1 MTRSEAKI
9 GNFEKH
15 LGLVQEL
22 QTCSGS
28 DDVALV
34 SKVIDECKS
43 MGLVDSQ
50 KWSLE
55 GGVIGSSTALRR
67 PGWMQADHAIV
78 DQQAKIIGEQLPVLA
93 ATTDAQ
99 TLLGPCTS
107 AETLDPHNTD
117 EAAAAVVGRWRSLM
131 AQSEMRTKLLS

>member
-1 MTRSEAKI
+1 ME
-9 GNFEKH
+9 
-15 LGLVQEL
+15 
-22 QTCSGS
+22 
-28 DDVALV
+28 
-34 SKVIDECKS
+34 
-43 MGLVDSQ
+43 DSQ
-50 KWSLE
+50 KWFLE

-78 DQQAKIIGEQLPVLA
+78 DQQAKVIGEQLAVLA

-99 TLLGPCTS
+99 ALWGPCTS
-107 AETLDPHNTD
+107 AEKLDPHNTD